1 MPSVFK
7 TLTNQEHSQTPA
19 NPMHLKLD
27 LAQHCPHSQV
37 SCSLSPGRGQR
48 GMVSPASSN
57 HPAQPWCLHHEGE
70 VNANVTRWCH
80 TLVSPAPCCLSSRD
94 TTNKNYYKTGFLP
107 ASAALMSQE
116 VVSNLGIG
124 ELLTEPNYFLT
135 VFLTPLENKT
145 PT

>member
-1 MPSVFK
+1 MNQENFQDTSKSHAPKAEPWPASALQPSVLFPV
-7 TLTNQEHSQTPA
+7 TRMGTGEGWCLLPA
-19 NPMHLKLD
+19 ATALHNPD
-27 LAQHCPHSQV
+27 G
-37 SCSLSPGRGQR
+37 PG
-48 GMVSPASSN
+48 
-57 HPAQPWCLHHEGE
+57 LHHEGE

-80 TLVSPAPCCLSSRD
+80 TLVSPASCCLFSRD
-94 TTNKNYYKTGFLP
+94 TTSRNYYKTGFLP
-107 ASAALMSQE
+107 SSAALMSQE